1 MLGSPGGE
9 RRTRARV
16 IDRQEVHVGG
26 RAPALCGSRPW
37 RLDRWDR
44 LVTAP
49 QCLCGDLRV
58 KAQAWPWSVAQLD
71 RAESAGVF
79 VYPRAGEAEAPGELC
94 GVEQFRAA
102 RRAGVD
108 RLAFQAKELDDALG
122 DLLDRVGRQLGGR
135 APSTCEAPSG
145 TRLAGVCPRWMG
157 VDWAECADGPAPPRW
172 KCRECSHHRPLFVVA
187 VSPHRA
193 SAVLAVSRSNR
204 HCAFGPSPMRC
215 PPSRCRCL

>member
-1 MLGSPGGE
+1 MGVRRRCAGAGRGGSIVGTGSS
-9 RRTRARV
+9 RRRSAC
-16 IDRQEVHVGG
+16 
-26 RAPALCGSRPW
+26 AALEG
-37 RLDRWDR
+37 
-44 LVTAP
+44 
-49 QCLCGDLRV
+49 Q
-58 KAQAWPWSVAQLD
+58 
-71 RAESAGVF
+71 SAGVAVVRRSAGSRRVGRRF
-79 VYPRAGEAEAPGELC
+79 LYPRAGEAEAPGELC